1 LGERLALILANGDY
15 GDLSVLRARLA
26 GQAPQVVIAADGGAR
41 YAAALGTKLDVVI
54 GDFDS
59 TTPQEAAQLEQAGT
73 ELIRRPSDK
82 NETDL
87 ELALLL
93 AFERAAET
101 AIVVGAAGGRIDM
114 TVANVQ
120 LLLHPALA
128 ERRVSLWVGSQ
139 TAYLQR
145 APGGE
150 VLGSPGDTVSLIPLG
165 GPARGVTTHRLAF
178 PLRGET
184 LADGPARGVSNRIV
198 EPGARI
204 ELTSGALLVVHT
216 PHDSSPGA

>member
-59 TTPQEAAQLEQAGT
+59 TAPQEAAQLEQAGT

-93 AFERAAET
+93 AFGRAAET
-101 AIVVGAAGGRIDM
+101 AIVSAPPAGGS
-114 TVANVQ
+114 T
-120 LLLHPALA
+120 
-128 ERRVSLWVGSQ
+128 
-139 TAYLQR
+139 
-145 APGGE
+145 
-150 VLGSPGDTVSLIPLG
+150 
-165 GPARGVTTHRLAF
+165 
-178 PLRGET
+178 
-184 LADGPARGVSNRIV
+184 
-198 EPGARI
+198 
-204 ELTSGALLVVHT
+204 
-216 PHDSSPGA
+216 